1 MSTQHPIN
9 TTAEYLPQTTVT
21 HLLANSK

>member
-1 MSTQHPIN
+1 MSTQYHIN